1 MTKIKMI
8 FSCGVVVL
16 CMVLQSCLS
25 DDNDVPSTFPNALV
39 TVKTNADGSTYFQ
52 LDENTKL
59 YANNINK
66 RLYDGKEVRALINYT
81 VLNTD
86 DTKNTKD
93 IHVNWIDSI
102 RTKELIH
109 SLDGK
114 IPDNIGDNSIEVIND
129 WVTVL
134 EDGYLTLRV
143 RALWGIPYKTHYLNL
158 ISGINNKDPYEVE
171 LRHNANGD
179 KGERLGDALIAFKL
193 KGLDIKEGQIL
204 TLKWKSFDGSEKRTT
219 FSVNKASSTSY
230 SNIIS
235 HELLKTNIK

>member
-143 RALWGIPYKTHYLNL
+143 RALWGIPSKTHYLNL

-193 KGLDIKEGQIL
+193 KGLDIKEGQKL

-235 HELLKTNIK
+235 HESLKNNIK

>member
-93 IHVNWIDSI
+93 IQIGRSHV
-102 RTKELIH
+102 
-109 SLDGK
+109 
-114 IPDNIGDNSIEVIND
+114 
-129 WVTVL
+129 
-134 EDGYLTLRV
+134 
-143 RALWGIPYKTHYLNL
+143 
-158 ISGINNKDPYEVE
+158 
-171 LRHNANGD
+171 
-179 KGERLGDALIAFKL
+179 
-193 KGLDIKEGQIL
+193 
-204 TLKWKSFDGSEKRTT
+204 
-219 FSVNKASSTSY
+219 
-230 SNIIS
+230 
-235 HELLKTNIK
+235 